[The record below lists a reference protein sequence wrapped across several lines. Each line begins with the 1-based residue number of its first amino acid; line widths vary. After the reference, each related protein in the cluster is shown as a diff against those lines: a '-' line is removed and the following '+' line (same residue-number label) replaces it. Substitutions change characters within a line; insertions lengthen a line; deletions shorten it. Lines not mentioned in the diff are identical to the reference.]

1 MFLSSST
8 LISSV
13 LFLFSLS
20 SRLFTR
26 YRNARRLAVSFCR
39 GGEGRGG
46 EGKGGKGGQRAQNGI
61 HVSMTEKEERGIAVW
76 RRVCERESG

>member
-13 LFLFSLS
+13 LFLFSFS

-39 GGEGRGG
+39 GGEGKEVRA
-46 EGKGGKGGQRAQNGI
+46 GQGVQNGI
-61 HVSMTEKEERGIAVW
+61 HVSMTEKEVRENW
-76 RRVCERESG
+76 RLEEGVKQDG